1 MLLKEYVRMMDEA
14 GNANVWEDG
23 LHADLD
29 AIQVWQTVSKLICE
43 APALED
49 RTIIVSLKLLD
60 WGYMSAEDIPHRKST
75 GQFVFQSGDTFY
87 LWAIDWDRF

>member
-1 MLLKEYVRMMDEA
+1 MLLKEYVRLMDEA

-29 AIQVWQTVSKLICE
+29 AIQVWQCNRTLVCE

-60 WGYMSAEDIPHRKST
+60 WGYVTAEAIPHRKPT
-75 GQFVFQSGDTFY
+75 GQLVFESGGTFY
-87 LWAIDWDRF
+87 LWEINSDRI